1 MRNLVVI
8 DVLVLAASV
17 VGILSQIAKDHPS
30 TAEGACVAGVASR
43 HSLKRSSDSSPS
55 PPCGWGDALG
65 EAAQQDRSLGRETS
79 RKASCSGQG
88 R

>member
-30 TAEGACVAGVASR
+30 TAEGAVWLVSLAAFALAVVGLLALDRRVVVAIR
-43 HSLKRSSDSSPS
+43 
-55 PPCGWGDALG
+55 
-65 EAAQQDRSLGRETS
+65 
-79 RKASCSGQG
+79 
-88 R
+88 